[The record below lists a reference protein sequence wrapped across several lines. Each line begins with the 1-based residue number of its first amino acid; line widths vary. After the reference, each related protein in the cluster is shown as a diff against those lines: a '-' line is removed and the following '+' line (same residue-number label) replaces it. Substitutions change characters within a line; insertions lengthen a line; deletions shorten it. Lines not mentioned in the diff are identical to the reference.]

1 MTTTDLRQL
10 DLLIGGH
17 GVPGAGEPRE
27 SIDPASEQ
35 TWALSR
41 DASPEQVD
49 EAVQA
54 ARAAVRGEWGATLP
68 RQRGRLLRRLAGL
81 IEANAERLIA
91 TEISDNGKTIRE
103 VAAQYRLIPEFYRY
117 FAELADK
124 IDGRVL
130 PPERPGVLNYTL
142 VEPVGVVGAITPWN
156 SPGLQLAFK
165 AAPALAA
172 GNALVVKP
180 SEYTPVA
187 TLEHAELFAQAG
199 FPSGVI
205 NVVTGAGEVGA
216 ALASHPGVD
225 LIVFTGSDVTG
236 RKVGAAAGGALSG
249 SVLELGGKSAQLVFA
264 DADLEQAVSGVA
276 AGICS
281 ASGQT
286 CIAGSRAY
294 VAASIYPEFSE
305 RLAERFRALR
315 IGAPDD
321 WGTEIGPLAFAAH
334 RDRVERFCAA
344 AVDEGAEVLAG
355 GRRLPQRGLY
365 FEPTV
370 LGGVTNA
377 STIMQEEVFGP
388 VLGLITFEDEDE
400 AVALANDSRFALG
413 AGAWT
418 TDLARA
424 HRLTHA
430 LEAGTVYVN
439 NYRLASYQT
448 PLAGF
453 KDSGVGFEN
462 GQESLAHFTRRKAV
476 WIDFSGETK
485 DPAST

>member
-1 MTTTDLRQL
+1 MQ
-10 DLLIGGH
+10 LLIGGRS
-17 GVPGAGEPRE
+17 VRGAGDPRPT
-27 SIDPASEQ
+27 IDPATEQ
-35 TWALSR
+35 AWAIVP
-41 DASPEQVD
+41 DATPEQVD
-49 EAVQA
+49 DAVAA
-54 ARAAVRGEWGATLP
+54 ARAALAGEWRHVLP
-68 RQRGRLLRRLAGL
+68 RERGRLLRRLADQ
-81 IEANAERLIA
+81 IAANRDRLIA
-91 TEISDNGKTIRE
+91 AELRDNGKTIRE
-103 VAAQYRLIPEFYRY
+103 LTAQYSLIPEFYRY

-124 IDGRVL
+124 LDGRVL
-130 PPERPGVLNYTL
+130 PAERPGVLNYTL

-172 GNALVVKP
+172 GNTLVVKP
-180 SEYTPVA
+180 SEQTPVA
-187 TLEHAELFAQAG
+187 TLEQAALLAEAG

-205 NVVTGAGEVGA
+205 NVVTGAGDVGA
-216 ALASHPGVD
+216 ALAGHPGVD
-225 LIVFTGSDVTG
+225 LVVFTGSDLTG
-236 RKVGAAAGGALSG
+236 RKVGAAAGAALSG

-264 DADLEQAVSGVA
+264 DADLDQAVIGVA

-294 VAASIYPEFSE
+294 VHASIYAEFSE
-305 RLAERFRALR
+305 RLARRFSELR
-315 IGAPDD
+315 VGAPDD
-321 WGTEIGPLAFAAH
+321 WTTEIGPLAFAAH
-334 RDRVERFCAA
+334 RDRVDGFCRTAA
-344 AVDEGAEVLAG
+344 TEGAEVLVG
-355 GRRLPQRGLY
+355 GRRPERPGFY

-370 LGGVTNA
+370 LAGVTNA
-377 STIMQEEVFGP
+377 TTIMREEVFGP
-388 VLGLITFEDEDE
+388 VLGLTTFDDEDE
-400 AVALANDSRFALG
+400 AVQLANDSRFALG

-476 WIDFSGETK
+476 WIDFSGQTK